1 MGRNSCF
8 VVVHFGAG
16 FHSVEK
22 ENSYKTLME
31 RCCIKTLQNL
41 EVSDDLIESLVLG
54 IRLLEVNY
62 LFNY

>member
-8 VVVHFGAG
+8 VAVHFGAG

-22 ENSYKTLME
+22 ENSYKILME

-54 IRLLEVNY
+54 IRLLEVNS
-62 LFNY
+62 FI